1 MAVTAMRFH
10 VAAAYVMGI
19 GLPVLELLRRGSD
32 VSRVANY
39 ADDFL
44 AGGLLLWAAI
54 ATSQGRRVGPV
65 LLVMAWAMVCG
76 GFYYSIVGQLQNPAP
91 VDVSGLPNTVVV
103 LIKIALCAVAI
114 AALIVS
120 AKRVVER
127 LNVD

>member
-1 MAVTAMRFH
+1 MRFD

-19 GLPVLELLRRGSD
+19 GLPVLEVLRRGSD
-32 VSRVANY
+32 VSRFANY

-54 ATSQGRRVGPV
+54 ATSTGRRVGPV
-65 LLVMAWAMVCG
+65 LLVVAWAIVCC

-91 VDVSGLPNTVVV
+91 SDVSGLPNAVVV
-103 LIKIALCAVAI
+103 FIKIALYGVSI
-114 AALIVS
+114 AALIIS

-127 LNVD
+127 LRVD

>member
-1 MAVTAMRFH
+1 MRFD

-19 GLPVLELLRRGSD
+19 GLPVLEVLRRGSD
-32 VSRVANY
+32 VGLFADY

-65 LLVMAWAMVCG
+65 LLVVAWAIVCG

-91 VDVSGLPNTVVV
+91 SDVSGLPNAVVV
-103 LIKIALCAVAI
+103 YVKIALGAVAV
-114 AALIVS
+114 AALVVS
-120 AKRVVER
+120 VKRVVDR
-127 LNVD
+127 LGVDE